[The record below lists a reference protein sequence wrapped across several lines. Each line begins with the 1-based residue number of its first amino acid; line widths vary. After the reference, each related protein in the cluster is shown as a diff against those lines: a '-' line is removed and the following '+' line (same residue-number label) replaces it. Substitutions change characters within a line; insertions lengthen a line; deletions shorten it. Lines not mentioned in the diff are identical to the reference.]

1 MKQIIFETSPSF
13 VLLCLIVSIGYAF
26 LLYAKKGPWSKTMNR
41 ILFALRTVLVFL
53 ISFLLLGPIVKQ
65 ISNSYEKPQL
75 IILNDDSGSVKEVTD
90 STTLKKIQ
98 ERIKNATDAL
108 TENGYSISTTNLE
121 GEDIIKV
128 DYKATSSDITSG
140 LKKIANKF
148 EGQNI
153 AGVVLLSD
161 GIYNQGI
168 SPLYASYNFPVYTI
182 GVGDT
187 LQRIDLSVKNL
198 AYNKIAYQG
207 NKFPVHVEVMAKG
220 LPNEDITVSL
230 SRRDHIMDQ
239 QTKSS
244 GKSQLVAFDFE
255 VLANDQGIQKL
266 DIQVERKSQERNVK
280 NNHASLFV
288 EVVEGKKK
296 ILVVAPAPHPDI
308 KAIREVIDKNSNYEF
323 LLHIPGLSEQQPS
336 ALRSSEIDLA
346 IFLQAPDLKGRTKEL
361 FQQIVSG
368 NTSILLQL
376 GQQTDIASLARNNM
390 PIKFVT
396 MPRDFD
402 EVTPAINSSFSNF
415 ILTPENNSIIADYPP
430 VSVFFAKMQLAPN
443 ATTLLYQR
451 VGSVTTDKPL
461 VTIQTLDTRKI
472 GILLGEGIWRWRLNE
487 FDKTEN
493 TAAFDELFGKLIQY
507 LSTQDD
513 KRKFRSYPL
522 QQQFSDDE
530 PVIFESQAY
539 NDIFEPIYGQSVDIE
554 LSDEHGKVT
563 HYTYVTSQGNTRYQ
577 IGDLHE
583 GIYRYKAKATV
594 NNKPEEVKGEFIV
607 TTEQEEL
614 QNLTADFDLLRKL
627 SANTGGKFFTTSNL
641 ENLFTDL
648 QRKEAKSIIHSEER
662 FNSIINLKWVFFA
675 LLALISAEWFLRK
688 YNGSY

>member
-1 MKQIIFETSPSF
+1 LKQIIFETSPSF
-13 VLLCLIVSIGYAF
+13 VLLCLIVSMGYAF
-26 LLYAKKGPWSKTMNR
+26 LLYLKKGPWSKTMNR
-41 ILFALRTVLVFL
+41 VLFALRTLVVFL

-90 STTLKKIQ
+90 STALNKIQ
-98 ERIKNATDAL
+98 ERIKSATASL
-108 TENGYSISTTNLE
+108 AESGYDVSTTNLE
-121 GEDIIKV
+121 GEEITKV
-128 DYKATSSDITSG
+128 NYKATSSDITSG
-140 LKKIANKF
+140 LKKIANRF

-168 SPLYASYNFPVYTI
+168 SPLYTSFNFPVYTV

-220 LPNEDITVSL
+220 LPNENITVSL
-230 SRRDHIMDQ
+230 SRKDRVIDMQ
-239 QTKSS
+239 SKSS
-244 GKSQLVAFDFE
+244 GKSQLVGFDFE

-266 DIQVERKSQERNVK
+266 DIQVERKSQERNIK

-336 ALRSSEIDLA
+336 ALRPSEIDLA
-346 IFLQAPDLKGRTKEL
+346 IFLQAPDLKGRTKAL

-376 GQQTDIASLARNNM
+376 GQQSDLAFLARNNM

-402 EVTPAINSSFSNF
+402 EVTPALNSSFSNF
-415 ILTPENNSIIADYPP
+415 ILTPENNTIIADYPP
-430 VSVFFAKMQLAPN
+430 VSVFFAKMQMAPN

-493 TAAFDELFGKLIQY
+493 TFAFDELFGKLIQY

-554 LSDEHGKVT
+554 LSDERGKVT

-583 GIYRYKAKATV
+583 GIYRYRAKATV

-627 SANTGGKFFTTSNL
+627 SNNTGGKFFASSKL

>member
-1 MKQIIFETSPSF
+1 LKQIIFETSPSF
-13 VLLCLIVSIGYAF
+13 VLLCLIVSVGYAF
-26 LLYAKKGPWSKTMNR
+26 LLYLKKGPWSKTMNR
-41 ILFALRTVLVFL
+41 MLFALRTLVVFL

-90 STTLKKIQ
+90 STALNKIQ
-98 ERIKNATDAL
+98 EQIKSATSTL
-108 TENGYSISTTNLE
+108 TKNGYDVSITNLE
-121 GEDIIKV
+121 GEEITKV
-128 DYKATSSDITSG
+128 NYKATSSDITSG
-140 LKKIANKF
+140 LKKIANRF

-168 SPLYASYNFPVYTI
+168 SPLYTSFNFPVYTVGI
-182 GVGDT
+182 GDT

-220 LPNEDITVSL
+220 LPNENITVSL
-230 SRRDHIMDQ
+230 LRKDRVIDMQS
-239 QTKSS
+239 KSS

-266 DIQVERKSQERNVK
+266 DIQVERKSQERNIK

-323 LLHIPGLSEQQPS
+323 LLHIPGLSEQQASALQPS
-336 ALRSSEIDLA
+336 AIDLA

-361 FQQIVSG
+361 FQQIVAG
-368 NTSILLQL
+368 KTSILLQL
-376 GQQTDIASLARNNM
+376 GQRSDVSSLARNNM

-430 VSVFFAKMQLAPN
+430 VSVFFAKMQMAPN

-461 VTIQTLDTRKI
+461 ITIQTQDTRKI

-493 TAAFDELFGKLIQY
+493 TVAFDELFGKLIQY

-554 LSDEHGKVT
+554 LSDERGKVT
-563 HYTYVTSQGNTRYQ
+563 HYTYVISQGNTRYQ

-594 NNKPEEVKGEFIV
+594 NNKLEEVKGEFIV

-627 SANTGGKFFTTSNL
+627 SINTGGKFFAASKVD
-641 ENLFTDL
+641 NLFTDL

-675 LLALISAEWFLRK
+675 LLALLSAEWFLRK